1 MNKLSILVSFRNEE
15 DNITKFIENINSSF
29 LKKKINNY
37 EIIFVDDDSSDK
49 SFKILTSFANN
60 DKKIKIIKMR
70 KRFGHSN
77 SIQAGLEN
85 INEENFCVLIDC
97 DLQDSPSLI
106 AENLNFDDKL
116 NTIHFVRKNRDDGFF
131 QKIYSYIAYQIL
143 NFISFGKIIKNAG
156 YFKIIPPSTT
166 KKLKL
171 DNEFLPY
178 WNYLITKY
186 SSNNKKV
193 YYTRNK
199 RFSGE
204 SKFSFVSLNP
214 WMTYFGGLYYFK
226 YNFILLSIIIL
237 ISNLFL
243 NNFYDSYFIGIL
255 YYITNLSISFN
266 LFFFLIYLYFKSKK
280 KKFKC
285 EYELI
290 NFF

>member
-60 DKKIKIIKMR
+60 DRKIKIIKMR

-85 INEENFCVLIDC
+85 INDENFCVLIDC

>member
-156 YFKIIPPSTT
+156 YFKIMPPSTT

>member
-15 DNITKFIENINSSF
+15 DNIAKFIENINSSF

-37 EIIFVDDDSSDK
+37 EIIFVDDDSSDN

-85 INEENFCVLIDC
+85 INDENFCVLIDC

-243 NNFYDSYFIGIL
+243 NYFYDSYFIGIL
-255 YYITNLSISFN
+255 CYIINLSISLN